1 MNLLTQLYALYR
13 LHAVFFRILSII
25 FISIYVDFLFTTSN
39 QRLLLILLPHIL
51 LLFTLW
57 IALSLV
63 ASPKAILRLMIFTS
77 LITTA
82 IPMNFSHPLPADTRG
97 QVGSTQ
103 LWHISLQHPAQT
115 IRRMMPRPIDDTG
128 HVRLLIRLGLPYSG
142 RTQLQVSIDGTN
154 IGTTSNSL
162 LDYNNISQGE
172 DLFQLEKIF
181 SSTIF
186 RYPDKVEVAISQDGE
201 ENGPRIQI
209 IRGHL
214 GNTFGKESTSFGI
227 DGNWFQGIPN
237 PLTGLFNDATP
248 VMWLETF

>member
-13 LHAVFFRILSII
+13 LNAVFFYILSAIA
-25 FISIYVDFLFTTSN
+25 ISIYVDILFTTN
-39 QRLLLILLPHIL
+39 DQRLLLILLPHIL

-63 ASPKAILRLMIFTS
+63 TSPKAILRLMILTS

-82 IPMNFSHPLPADTRG
+82 IPLNPSHPLPAETRG

-115 IRRMMPRPIDDTG
+115 IRRMIPRPIDDTG
-128 HVRLLIRLGLPYSG
+128 HVRLLIRLGVPYSG

-162 LDYNNISQGE
+162 LDYNNVPQGE

-186 RYPDKVEVAISQDGE
+186 QYPNKVEVAISQDGE
-201 ENGPRIQI
+201 DNGPRIQI

-237 PLTGLFNDATP
+237 PLTGIFNDATP